1 MKRSTSKTRLM
12 ELAGLREV
20 DPIGDIRKSISVVK
34 LTQQNWVKMT
44 PEQQGNALLS
54 VMDDTDEAE
63 SYIGAAWD
71 ELPSQATANMRI
83 AIKKGTS
90 MNEEGP
96 SSANMNQSDDSH
108 AFYTAVEALGELPG
122 VQSAT
127 LIQALE
133 DGYYALADNAPVV
146 VTQLELA
153 LKALN
158 SKMHRGKDGHLEILQ
173 KELKIYQDIRALL
186 DSSVLGTVL

>member
-1 MKRSTSKTRLM
+1 MKQSQLRQIIKEETAKVLKERS
-12 ELAGLREV
+12 V
-20 DPIGDIRKSISVVK
+20 
-34 LTQQNWVKMT
+34 
-44 PEQQGNALLS
+44 
-54 VMDDTDEAE
+54 
-63 SYIGAAWD
+63 
-71 ELPSQATANMRI
+71 
-83 AIKKGTS
+83 
-90 MNEEGP
+90 NEEGP

-173 KELKIYQDIRALL
+173 KELKIYQDIRVLL
-186 DSSVLGTVL
+186 DGSVLGTVL